1 MPQNPGPV
9 YAPIRHTGGLEK
21 FLLKMAIYPQM
32 GKIDGCACWV
42 HILGVRREE
51 NKLSYHTFMLY
62 KYYWITPRQTKV
74 MNFQNKALKSRFSGA
89 FPSKP

>member
-1 MPQNPGPV
+1 MKIHFRYLLSKPQNTGQV
-9 YAPIRHTGGLEK
+9 CAPIRHTGGLEV

-42 HILGVRREE
+42 HILGVRRGE

-62 KYYWITPRQTKV
+62 KYYWITPCQTKV
-74 MNFQNKALKSRFSGA
+74 MNF
-89 FPSKP
+89 